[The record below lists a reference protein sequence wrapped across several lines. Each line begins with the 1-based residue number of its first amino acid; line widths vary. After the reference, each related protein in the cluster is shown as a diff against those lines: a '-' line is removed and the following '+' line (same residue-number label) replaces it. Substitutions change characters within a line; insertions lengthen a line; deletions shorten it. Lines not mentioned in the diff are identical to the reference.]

1 MTFLAPY
8 LLWGALA
15 GGIPIALH
23 FFYRSRYRT
32 VAWAAMQFLLTSIEQ
47 TSRRLRFQEI
57 LLLALRVTLLVL
69 LALALARP
77 STTTGHGSGSGEAI
91 DAVLLLDNS
100 FSMAARDGN
109 APLREVGSDPYLATL
124 KSLAAK
130 DGTVTRMDRA
140 RAAALAV
147 IDSLPP
153 GSTVQVLT
161 CSDRA
166 NLLGP
171 QAPAQLD
178 QARELVRQVRVS
190 DLATDLMPGVLE
202 ADAVLQRG
210 HSPNKELYLFSDM
223 QRLGWE
229 QQGSSLA
236 ARLKEV
242 RQRAALHFVHC
253 GTRTPANAAI
263 VGITPQSSLRV
274 GERADFA
281 VLVRNTG
288 KQELRNLT
296 VTLEV
301 DGRKDE
307 RDSRPLER
315 IAPGSTE
322 DVVLSVLLEQ
332 PGRRALTARVAADDL
347 DADNRFDQVI
357 HVRDEVGILIVD
369 GGLVETD
376 DRQSDSFRLRLALAP
391 FPSQAVAP
399 DRVSPKMLANKDL
412 CILVNVALEPTA
424 KKDTRVLLPEFV
436 DALAGFVRDGH
447 SVIVF
452 GGPNVAPKAYNRLLY
467 QQHRILPFPI
477 TAVSS
482 STPPDRPLSFDRQSA
497 AASPFLKLREEYY
510 SGAEQGRVLRWLELL
525 EGDRP
530 EHDAQSVW
538 ASVTLQE
545 GERPDDESRVL
556 LRYSNG
562 QAAIASRRKAGE
574 GEVLLVTTAVH
585 DRTAGKGTA
594 PPEWTDWYTEPRL
607 WVPLIQMTANHL
619 LESQPRQYNRIAGQ
633 PLRWGP
639 PRSDA
644 ESSFD
649 LILPDG
655 TPTRLGFPETVE
667 GRPLLIANDTQRAG
681 VYHVARTDRAPLGDE
696 PPGLSR
702 RDGPAGEYLGTP
714 FAVVPDLRESE
725 DLASLQPKELDEM
738 LGFQAVHLL
747 AGDDGGVFS
756 AAERLKR
763 EWTVWLLVLLLVLV
777 IGEAVLAWYCGRAW

>member
-1 MTFLAPY
+1 MFLAPY
-8 LLWGALA
+8 VLWGALA

-32 VAWAAMQFLLTSIEQ
+32 VPWAAMQFLLTSIEQ

-69 LALALARP
+69 LALALARL
-77 STTTGHGSGSGEAI
+77 TTSSGHSSGSGEAI

-100 FSMAARDGN
+100 FSMAARDGT
-109 APLREVGSDPYLATL
+109 APLRDAGTDPYLATL

-130 DGTVTRMDRA
+130 DGSITRLDRA
-140 RAAALAV
+140 RASALAV

-202 ADAVLQRG
+202 ADAVLERG

-236 ARLKEV
+236 VRLKEL

-281 VLVRNTG
+281 VLVKNTS

-301 DGRKDE
+301 DGRAQE
-307 RDSRPLER
+307 RDSRPLDR
-315 IAPGSTE
+315 LAPGSTE
-322 DVVLSVLLEQ
+322 DVVLSVPLEQ
-332 PGRRALTARVAADDL
+332 PGWRVLTARVAADDL

-357 HVRDEVGILIVD
+357 HVRDEVGILILD
-369 GGLVETD
+369 GGLVEND

-399 DRVSPKMLANKDL
+399 DRVSPKLLANKDL

-424 KKDTRVLLPEFV
+424 KKETKILPPEFV

-452 GGPNVAPKAYNRLLY
+452 AGPNVVPEPYNRLLY

-477 TAVSS
+477 AAVG
-482 STPPDRPLSFDRQSA
+482 STPPASPLSFDRQSA

-510 SGAEQGRVLRWLELL
+510 SGAEQGRVLRWLEL
-525 EGDRP
+525 
-530 EHDAQSVW
+530 
-538 ASVTLQE
+538 QE
-545 GERPDDESRVL
+545 SERPDDEARVL
-556 LRYSNG
+556 MRYSNG
-562 QAAIASRRKAGE
+562 QAAIASRRKPGE

-585 DRTAGKGTA
+585 DRTAGKGTTA
-594 PPEWTDWYTEPRL
+594 PEWTDWYTEPRL
-607 WVPLIQMTANHL
+607 WVPLIQMTVNHL

-633 PLRWGP
+633 PLRWSP

-655 TPTRLGFPETVE
+655 TATRLGFPETVE
-667 GRPLLIANDTQRAG
+667 GRPLLTANDTLRAG
-681 VYHVARTDRAPLGDE
+681 VYHVARTDRALLGDE

-702 RDGPAGEYLGTP
+702 REDQRDKPGDSYLGTP

-725 DLASLQPKELDEM
+725 DLTSLQPKELDEM

-747 AGDDGGVFS
+747 AGDDGSVFS

>member
-8 LLWGALA
+8 MLWGALA
-15 GGIPIALH
+15 AGIPIALH

-32 VAWAAMQFLLTSIEQ
+32 VPWAAMHFLLTSIEQ
-47 TSRRLRFQEI
+47 TSRRLRFQEL
-57 LLLALRVTLLVL
+57 LLLALRVTLLLL

-77 STTTGHGSGSGEAI
+77 STTTGHASSGGEAI

-100 FSMAARDGN
+100 FSMAARDGVV
-109 APLREVGSDPYLATL
+109 PVREAGSDPYLTAL
-124 KSLAAK
+124 KGLAGR
-130 DGTVTRMDRA
+130 DGSITRLDRA

-166 NLLGP
+166 DLLGP
-171 QAPAQLD
+171 QTPHQLD
-178 QARELVRQVRVS
+178 QARELVRQVQVS
-190 DLATDLMPGVLE
+190 DLATDLLPGVVE

-229 QQGSSLA
+229 EQGSALA
-236 ARLKEV
+236 DQFREL
-242 RQRAALHFVHC
+242 RQRATLHLVHC
-253 GTRTPANAAI
+253 SNRTPANAAI

-281 VLVRNTG
+281 VLVRNPSR
-288 KQELRNLT
+288 QELRNLT

-301 DGRKDE
+301 DGRDQE
-307 RDSRPLER
+307 RDTRPIDRL
-315 IAPGSTE
+315 APGSTE
-322 DVVLSVLLEQ
+322 DVVLSVPLDE
-332 PGRRALTARVAADDL
+332 PGRRTLTARIAADDL

-357 HVRDEVGILIVD
+357 QVRAEVGILIVD
-369 GGLVETD
+369 GGLAEND

-391 FPSQAVAP
+391 FPSQVIAP
-399 DRVSPKMLANKDL
+399 DRVSPKMLANKEL

-424 KKDTRVLLPEFV
+424 KKETRVLLPEFV

-447 SVIVF
+447 SVILF
-452 GGPNVAPKAYNRLLY
+452 GGPNVVPEPYNRLLY
-467 QQHRILPFPI
+467 QQNHLLPFPI
-477 TAVSS
+477 ASVGNV
-482 STPPDRPLSFDRQSA
+482 PPGSPLAFDRHSA
-497 AASPFLKLREEYY
+497 ANPFLKLREEYY
-510 SGAEQGRVLRWLELL
+510 SGAEQGRVLRWLELQ
-525 EGDRP
+525 EGD
-530 EHDAQSVW
+530 QS
-538 ASVTLQE
+538 
-545 GERPDDESRVL
+545 GDESRVL

-562 QAAIASRRKAGE
+562 QAAVASRRKAGE
-574 GEVLLVTTAVH
+574 GEVMMLTTAVH
-585 DRTAGKGTA
+585 DRTAGKTTA
-594 PPEWTDWYTEPRL
+594 PPEWTDWYSEPRL

-619 LESQPRQYNRIAGQ
+619 LESQPRQFNRVAGQ
-633 PLRWGP
+633 PLRWSP
-639 PRSDA
+639 PHSDA

-649 LILPDG
+649 LIQPDG
-655 TPTRLGFPETVE
+655 TPARLGFPETVE
-667 GRPLLIANDTQRAG
+667 GRPLLRAADTRRAG
-681 VYHVARTDRAPLGDE
+681 VYHIARTDRAPLGDE
-696 PPGLSR
+696 PASPPTAVGGTS
-702 RDGPAGEYLGTP
+702 PGTP

-738 LGFQAVHLL
+738 LGFQAVHLK

-763 EWTVWLLVLLLVLV
+763 EWTVWLLLGLLALV
-777 IGEAVLAWYCGRAW
+777 IGEAVLAWVCGRAW